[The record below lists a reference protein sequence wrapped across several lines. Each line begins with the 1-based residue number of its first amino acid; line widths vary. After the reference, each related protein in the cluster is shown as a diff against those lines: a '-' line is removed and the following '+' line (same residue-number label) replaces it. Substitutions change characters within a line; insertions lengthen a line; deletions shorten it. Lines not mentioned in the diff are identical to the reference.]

1 MDLITLSLHSYLKC
15 AVLKFH
21 TNDNLVCGTLIYIE
35 NEIVRM
41 SIPMSIL
48 TNINPTTFSICIT
61 LFPFFLLDC
70 PDINNIRAIQNHWN
84 EEERISE
91 LIISEERCMGI
102 GTCFSLQIRIN
113 ILSDANG
120 LTRSLWH
127 KYFERL
133 FLEASQ
139 VCELAYKLKNESDSI
154 DIISM

>member
-1 MDLITLSLHSYLKC
+1 
-15 AVLKFH
+15 
-21 TNDNLVCGTLIYIE
+21 
-35 NEIVRM
+35 M

-61 LFPFFLLDC
+61 LFPIFLLDC

-84 EEERISE
+84 EKERISE

-139 VCELAYKLKNESDSI
+139 VCDLAYKLKNESDSI